1 MMACFVVGRVTDVTA
16 SSHVLFQQKVVLLSF
31 VLTSTKPTQLLLK
44 SFVDRLSINES
55 VLLSLVPTLLWGNNG
70 DILAG

>member
-55 VLLSLVPTLLWGNNG
+55 VLLSLVPTLL
-70 DILAG
+70 

>member
-16 SSHVLFQQKVVLLSF
+16 SSHVVLFQQKVVLLSV
-31 VLTSTKPTQLLLK
+31 VLNSTRPTQLLLK

-55 VLLSLVPTLLWGNNG
+55 V
-70 DILAG
+70 

>member
-16 SSHVLFQQKVVLLSF
+16 SSHVVLFQQKVVLLSF
-31 VLTSTKPTQLLLK
+31 VLTSTRPTQLLSLK

-55 VLLSLVPTLLWGNNG
+55 V
-70 DILAG
+70 